1 MRFSFARD
9 NDVFWIKDLQN
20 PSRKDRAVNYT
31 MPYLQVAEDYA
42 LISRVLEPTTERMV
56 VLAGWLLFFPP
67 LSTGR

>member
-31 MPYLQVAEDYA
+31 MPYLQVTEDYA

-67 LSTGR
+67 LSTGT